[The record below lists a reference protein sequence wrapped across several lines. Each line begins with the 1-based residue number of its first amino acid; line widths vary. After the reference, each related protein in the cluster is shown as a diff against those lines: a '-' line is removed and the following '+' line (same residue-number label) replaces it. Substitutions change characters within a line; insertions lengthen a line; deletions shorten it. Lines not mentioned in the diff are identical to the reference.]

1 MSNINRLAI
10 AALIHDIGKLG
21 YRAGERGKHQEIG
34 SKFIQENYDELL
46 PQVSTLISIHH
57 EIKDLFKKDGFEI
70 QKKIVIADWLA
81 SSERIGIEE
90 KEDVKKIGLS
100 PIFSKISIFS
110 SNEHKKNFSY
120 LGKQLTFEHNSEE
133 IFPLKSTEIFSI
145 VEKQFQEN
153 WKSFKVKFDKIK
165 NYKEKFLVIFEFLFA
180 LLKQNFKFIP
190 SAAYGVEPDI
200 SLFDHSKMV
209 CALAVAIDNY
219 FKDNNLTDELQ
230 ILNPLGQILK
240 DLYTKGEDYLYEIK
254 KDESK
259 KRIFEVIPIFAF
271 IHGDFSGIQ
280 HFIHLITSKSA
291 MKTLKGRSF
300 FLSLLTDAI
309 ARYIIQELE
318 LTEANILFAGGGH
331 FYIISH
337 NFGDIED
344 KIKNISIKVNKLFIE
359 EFNSNLYLALDIR
372 PLTVKELLFEIDTI
386 WKDSNYGTTLKKKKK
401 FNDILEKSGGDYHS
415 QIFGPIEDSAK
426 KIERCVICN
435 SFKKLEPISDTDEK
449 WCNQCKSFKDLSD
462 KLKRSKFLKIVP
474 KNNESFNIVLNE
486 FNNAIEFI
494 DFVKDKKYL
503 YSINNAKEENTL
515 GDILIP
521 VAFPL
526 NQEGN
531 IATTDTLAKRAYE
544 RTGFNKLGILKMD
557 VDSLGTIMQRGLGEK
572 NTISR
577 MSTLS
582 TSISLFFKG
591 YISKLIKSEF
601 SDSVYLIFSG
611 GDDLFTIGSWDKLI
625 EFAYKLYRDFRRFTA
640 FNPDITLSAGIVLET
655 SGYPIMKASFIAEDE
670 LDKAKSYEIF
680 NPNFNT
686 KNKISI
692 FGSVLKWDW
701 TLEKEKEYQNI
712 SDIGKYHRT
721 QILNIMNESND
732 DNINEKI
739 ISWINIQSEFEL
751 AIILKNI
758 FVYLIEEKNFSKSML
773 HKIENSIRGMRI
785 LLEDSIAKKVR
796 VPKLWRLKYY
806 LRAVLQSKDFEVK
819 KMSKFIIQMFEI
831 IIKNNLFKPNSNLQ
845 IKNVE
850 FVSVGI
856 KWADYLT
863 RK

>member
-1 MSNINRLAI
+1 MNIKSRLAI

-34 SKFIQENYDELL
+34 SKFIQEHYDDLL
-46 PQVSTLISIHH
+46 PQVSTLISTHH
-57 EIKDLFKKDGFEI
+57 EIKDLFQKDGFEI
-70 QKKIVIADWLA
+70 KKKIVIADWLA

-100 PIFSKISIFS
+100 PIFSKISIFP
-110 SNEHKKNFSY
+110 SNEYKKKFSY
-120 LGKQLTFEHNSEE
+120 LGRQLTFEHNSKE
-133 IFPLKSTEIFSI
+133 IFPLISTEIFKI
-145 VEKQFQEN
+145 VENQFQEN
-153 WKSFKVKFDKIK
+153 WKSFKVKFAKIK
-165 NYKEKFLVIFEFLFA
+165 NYKEDFLVIFEFLFV

-309 ARYIIQELE
+309 ARYIIQELN

-337 NFGDIED
+337 NFKDIEA
-344 KIKNISIKVNKLFIE
+344 KIKNVSIKVNKLFIE
-359 EFNSNLYLALDIR
+359 EFNSNIYLALDIR
-372 PLTVKELLFEIDTI
+372 PLTVKELLFKIDTI
-386 WKDSNYGTTLKKKKK
+386 WKDSNHRTTIKKKKK
-401 FNDILEKSGGDYHS
+401 FNDILEKSGGDYYTR
-415 QIFGPIEDSAK
+415 IFGPIEDSAK
-426 KIERCVICN
+426 KIERCAICN
-435 SFKKLEPISDTDEK
+435 SFKKLEPIPDTDEK
-449 WCNQCKSFKDLSD
+449 WCNQCRSFKALSD

-474 KNNESFNIVLNE
+474 KNDENFNIVLNE

-494 DFVKDKKYL
+494 ESVKDKKYL
-503 YSINNAKEENTL
+503 YSINNAKVENTL
-515 GDILIP
+515 GDFLIP

-526 NQEGN
+526 DQKGD
-531 IATTDTLAKRAYE
+531 IVPTDKLADRAHE

-557 VDSLGTIMQRGLGEK
+557 VDSLGTIMQRGLGK
-572 NTISR
+572 NNTISR
-577 MSTLS
+577 VSTLS
-582 TSISLFFKG
+582 TSLSLFFRG
-591 YISKLIKSEF
+591 YVAKLIQSEF

-625 EFAYKLYRDFRRFTA
+625 EFAYRLYRDFRRFTA
-640 FNPDITLSAGIVLET
+640 FNPDITLSAGVVIEPP
-655 SGYPIMKASFIAEDE
+655 GYPIMKASFLAEEE
-670 LDKAKSYEIF
+670 LDRAKSYETF

-701 TLEKEKEYQNI
+701 TLEKEEEYK
-712 SDIGKYHRT
+712 DIDKIGEYHRS
-721 QILNIMNESND
+721 QILKIMKENNEEIIS
-732 DNINEKI
+732 EKI
-739 ISWINIQSEFEL
+739 ISWINTQSEFEL

-758 FVYLIEEKNFSKSML
+758 FVFLIEKKNFSKSML
-773 HKIENSIRGMRI
+773 HKIENILRRMKI
-785 LLEDSIAKKVR
+785 LLEDSIKGKIV
-796 VPKLWRLKYY
+796 VPKLWRVKYY
-806 LRAVLQSKDFEVK
+806 LRSILRSEDFEVK
-819 KMSKFIIQMFEI
+819 KMSNFIIQMFEI
-831 IIKNNLFKPNSNLQ
+831 IIKNNLFKPDSNLK

-850 FVSVGI
+850 FLSVAV

-863 RK
+863 RL